1 MARPK
6 TPVEREWE
14 SPRESAEATGT
25 SVPMIYAAL
34 GRGDIEAR
42 KMGTRTLIRVAS
54 RRAYFD
60 NLPPAKINM
69 TTANPV
75 R

>member
-1 MARPK
+1 MEPIMARPK

-25 SVPMIYAAL
+25 SVPMIYAAI

-42 KMGTRTLIRVAS
+42 KMGMASAS
-54 RRAYFD
+54 RC
-60 NLPPAKINM
+60 IE
-69 TTANPV
+69 
-75 R
+75 